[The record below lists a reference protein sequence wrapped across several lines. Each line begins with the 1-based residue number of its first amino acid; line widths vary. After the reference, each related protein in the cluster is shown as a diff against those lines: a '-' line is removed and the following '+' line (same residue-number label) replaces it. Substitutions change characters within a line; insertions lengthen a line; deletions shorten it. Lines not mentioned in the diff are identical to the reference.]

1 MSLVAERRYPS
12 PVVGSGMLVSQ
23 AFPVCVG
30 DLLGLS
36 KVTTEELIQSKC
48 LVLSMCECRLKF
60 VGKF

>member
-1 MSLVAERRYPS
+1 
-12 PVVGSGMLVSQ
+12 MLVSQ